1 MQFGFGITALGGG
14 DYIGDILGILINFYL
29 IFIRIE
35 YLIIVFNSMVGFL
48 TFTGEKNIIFIILS
62 FFVLMV
68 F

>member
-29 IFIRIE
+29 IFIRTE

-48 TFTGEKNIIFIILS
+48 LQARKI
-62 FFVLMV
+62 
-68 F
+68 